1 VARRAARR
9 TPRRGRS
16 RRGGGGG
23 QTALGIVLILL
34 VLGALG
40 FGGYEYLEAT
50 RNAVELDEATLC
62 PVRDGIITPAGYA
75 AIVIDTSDELPV
87 VQRQNAENELT
98 EAVRGVPQGWR
109 VSIYGLATDPAAL
122 PRPVIQLCNPGDG
135 ADLDTITANPTL
147 ARETWTTKFVEPM
160 QRAVMAGVAGA
171 PADTSPIM
179 ETIAAIAAAE
189 IATPAARRAPR
200 TLVILSD
207 MLQHSALA
215 SHYRAPPDFAAIEAS
230 DAWQHLRADLSD
242 VKVTVFYIDR
252 AREAGLDW
260 NAHVRFW
267 EAYFD
272 AQGATLDRV
281 RRVLG

>member
-1 VARRAARR
+1 
-9 TPRRGRS
+9 
-16 RRGGGGG
+16 
-23 QTALGIVLILL
+23 VLILL

-40 FGGYEYLEAT
+40 FGGYEYMEAT

-62 PVRDGIITPAGYA
+62 PIRDGVITPAGYA
-75 AIVIDTSDELPV
+75 AVVIDTSDELPV

-98 EAVRGVPQGWR
+98 EAVRQMPQGWR

-147 ARETWTTKFVEPM
+147 ARGTWATKFVEPM
-160 QRAVMAGVAGA
+160 QQAVMAGVAGA

-179 ETIAAIAAAE
+179 ETIAAIAASE

-200 TLVILSD
+200 MLILLSD

-215 SHYRAPPDFAAIEAS
+215 SHYRGKPDFAALEATE
-230 DAWQHLRADLSD
+230 AWQHLRADLSD

-260 NAHVRFW
+260 NEHVRFW